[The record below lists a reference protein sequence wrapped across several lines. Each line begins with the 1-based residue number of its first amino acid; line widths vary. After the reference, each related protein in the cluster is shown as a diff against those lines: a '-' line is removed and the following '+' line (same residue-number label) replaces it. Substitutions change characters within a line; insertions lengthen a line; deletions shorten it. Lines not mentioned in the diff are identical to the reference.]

1 MAVGRCSS
9 LSKKMQLGVVGQRR
23 KRKMVAMATRKSRS
37 REEGAGS
44 GEWLAAMIEEE
55 SKAAAGKVGAGD
67 CSRGGGLRPRG
78 EEGEDADAATTV
90 VEEEVR

>member
-23 KRKMVAMATRKSRS
+23 KRKMVAMATRKSR
-37 REEGAGS
+37 R
-44 GEWLAAMIEEE
+44 WQLVAAVG
-55 SKAAAGKVGAGD
+55 KARAGD

-78 EEGEDADAATTV
+78 EEGEDADATTAV